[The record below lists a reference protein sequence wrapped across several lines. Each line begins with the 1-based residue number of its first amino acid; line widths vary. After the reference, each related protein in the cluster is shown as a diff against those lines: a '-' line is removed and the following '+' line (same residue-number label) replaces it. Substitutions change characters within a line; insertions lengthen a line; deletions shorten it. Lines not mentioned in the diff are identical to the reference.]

1 VGRKKPT
8 PLWSETATET
18 RMRLPPPCFNGLG
31 LTTVEVEFVIRAAK
45 IQGITPAD
53 FIRLATLGRA
63 QIVIESR
70 AGNPIAAP
78 PMPEVRGLASKKPAA
93 AKKGESEPWDVRQM
107 KRRLKGLP
115 ELKVIK
121 GGKGA

>member
-1 VGRKKPT
+1 
-8 PLWSETATET
+8 
-18 RMRLPPPCFNGLG
+18 MRLQPPCFNGLG
-31 LTTVEVEFVIRAAK
+31 LTNVEVEFVIKAAK

-53 FIRLATLGRA
+53 FIRLATLARA
-63 QIVIESR
+63 QIVVESR
-70 AGNPIAAP
+70 AGNPLAAP
-78 PMPEVRGLASKKPAA
+78 PMPEIRRRSDGAPLKKPAR
-93 AKKGESEPWDVRQM
+93 KNESEPWDVRQM